1 MATPTYVMS
10 DPRAPPL
17 VDPKLFPVLT
27 PEQLGR
33 AAAHGRKRTIAQ
45 GEVLLDVGE
54 KPSRIWVVTR
64 GLLDVV
70 RSSDRSYDRFTQLG
84 PGQFTGEVG
93 TLSGRLALIRI
104 QAVEPGEVI
113 EIELENLR
121 VIVQTDSELSDVIMR
136 SFILRRLSLIERH
149 LSDAVLIG
157 SNHCAGTLRI
167 RDFLT
172 RNDHPY
178 SEIDLDR
185 ETDVEELMKRFHIS
199 VADVPV
205 LICQG
210 NQILRNPTNQQIADC
225 LGFNKAIDVTKAR
238 DLVIVGAGPSGLAAA
253 VYGASEGL
261 DVLVVGSSAPGVQA
275 GSRPKIENSLGFP
288 AGISGTDLAAR
299 AYAQAQKFGAQVM
312 VARAATRLICAR
324 KPYALGIDGTEQL
337 PARAIIIATGAEYRK
352 LAIDNLPRFEGA
364 GAYYSPTPMEP
375 QLCRGEQVIVGGGCN
390 YAGQGAEYLAE
401 ATER

>member
-93 TLSGRLALIRI
+93 PLSGPLALIRI

-205 LICQG
+205 LICRG
-210 NQILRNPTNQQIADC
+210 NQILRNPSNQQIADC
-225 LGFNKAIDVTKAR
+225 LGLNAAVDVTKAR

-261 DVLVVGSSAPGVQA
+261 DVLVVEATAPGGQA
-275 GSRPKIENSLGFP
+275 GSSSKIENYLGFP
-288 AGISGTDLAAR
+288 TGISGQALAQR
-299 AYAQAQKFGAQVM
+299 ALTQAEKFGARLVI
-312 VARAATRLICAR
+312 ARAAVRLNCDQV
-324 KPYALGIDGTEQL
+324 PYRVEL
-337 PARAIIIATGAEYRK
+337 
-352 LAIDNLPRFEGA
+352 EG
-364 GAYYSPTPMEP
+364 
-375 QLCRGEQVIVGGGCN
+375 GEFVQ
-390 YAGQGAEYLAE
+390 A
-401 ATER
+401 